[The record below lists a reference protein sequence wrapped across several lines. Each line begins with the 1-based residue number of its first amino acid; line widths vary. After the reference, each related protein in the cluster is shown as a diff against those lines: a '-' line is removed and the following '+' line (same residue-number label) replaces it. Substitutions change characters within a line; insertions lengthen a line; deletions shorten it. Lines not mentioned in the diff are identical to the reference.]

1 MLVKPHRMWWRIKV
15 VVGSLLIALLV
26 ENYTLSSLPIMWQA
40 SVWPGQL
47 FTIVGGICA
56 IWHYRLLRHAA
67 GCIDDPQLLVTG
79 GGLYSRI
86 RHPMYLGD
94 CVMYLGLFML
104 APGLPGLL
112 LLCLGWFALSRQADA
127 EDSAMRN
134 AFPYAFD
141 AWFGVSG
148 KLLPKLKAPVI

>member
-1 MLVKPHRMWWRIKV
+1 MLVKPERMWWRIKI
-15 VVGSLLIALLV
+15 VVGSVLIALLI
-26 ENYTLSSLPIMWQA
+26 EKYTLGSWAVMWQP

-47 FTIVGGICA
+47 LTIVGGACA

-94 CVMYLGLFML
+94 CIMYLGLFML
-104 APGLPGLL
+104 APGLPGLV
-112 LLCLGWFALSRQADA
+112 LLCVGWFALGRQSDA
-127 EDSAMRN
+127 EDSAMKN
-134 AFPYAFD
+134 AFPSAYE
-141 AWFGVSG
+141 AWVRVSG
-148 KLLPKLKAPVI
+148 KLLPKLKVSSP